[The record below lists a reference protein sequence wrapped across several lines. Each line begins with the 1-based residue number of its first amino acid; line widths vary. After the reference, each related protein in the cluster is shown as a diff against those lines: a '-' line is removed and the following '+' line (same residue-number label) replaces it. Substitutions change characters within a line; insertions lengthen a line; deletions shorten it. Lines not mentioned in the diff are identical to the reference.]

1 MEAGNGFAQ
10 PAWQAAYPALM
21 AKARANGIALLAVR
35 NSRHFAALWPDVE
48 PLTRDGLVALALVN
62 SMACVVPSGGT
73 RALFGTNPT
82 AFAAPRAG
90 HDPLV
95 FDLAT
100 SAIAP
105 GEVRSL
111 RAMPSP
117 SAAKPWRALGGAGQT
132 RQPGERRY
140 RQRERSLQKG
150 WGCRAAPGPNR
161 SVWQVGGLK
170 GNAYSAFPS
179 IADSSFF
186 GSAIRQPAKPAARR
200 APPPP
205 WRATPRTSAGAARRR
220 TGRAAAPPAWP
231 GRGCFP

>member
-1 MEAGNGFAQ
+1 MDAGNGFAQ

-48 PLTRDGLVALALVN
+48 PLARDGLVALALVN

-73 RALFGTNPT
+73 QALFGTNPT

-105 GEVRSL
+105 GEIRSL

-132 RQPGERRY
+132 RQPAEVPPCQRGPAGLPRLAAARSASRRLM
-140 RQRERSLQKG
+140 R
-150 WGCRAAPGPNR
+150 P
-161 SVWQVGGLK
+161 
-170 GNAYSAFPS
+170 
-179 IADSSFF
+179 
-186 GSAIRQPAKPAARR
+186 PAAR
-200 APPPP
+200 
-205 WRATPRTSAGAARRR
+205 ARPSLRSSSR
-220 TGRAAAPPAWP
+220 PTLPCKPAL
-231 GRGCFP
+231 GT